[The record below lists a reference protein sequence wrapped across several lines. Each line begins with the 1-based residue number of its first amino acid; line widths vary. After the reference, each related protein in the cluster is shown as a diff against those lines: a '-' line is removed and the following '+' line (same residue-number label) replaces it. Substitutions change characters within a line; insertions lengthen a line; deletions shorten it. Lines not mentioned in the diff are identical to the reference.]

1 MCIFKALGK
10 TLEGSGFEEIVLESG
25 MCSSGSMNG
34 VMTLKHYNRAM
45 TVHKVFLEAMERLLM
60 KQFLI
65 KTVPSAKWNRL
76 KSTSIDLEI
85 NPQNVE
91 DSCKIDELLSLFHDY
106 ENERSDL
113 RNGKKVFFTTVLD
126 STSR

>member
-1 MCIFKALGK
+1 
-10 TLEGSGFEEIVLESG
+10 
-25 MCSSGSMNG
+25 MCSSGSLNG
-34 VMTLKHYNRAM
+34 VMTGKHYNRAM
-45 TVHKVFLEAMERLLM
+45 IVHKVFLEAMERLLM
-60 KQFLI
+60 RQLLTK
-65 KTVPSAKWNRL
+65 KGASEKWNRL
-76 KSTSIDLEI
+76 KSTLKDLEI

-113 RNGKKVFFTTVLD
+113 RNGKKRIFTTVLD